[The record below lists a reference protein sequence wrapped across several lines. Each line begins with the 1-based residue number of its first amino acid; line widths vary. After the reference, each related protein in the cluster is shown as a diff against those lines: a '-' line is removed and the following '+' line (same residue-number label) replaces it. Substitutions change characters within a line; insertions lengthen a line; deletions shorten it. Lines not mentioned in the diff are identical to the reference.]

1 MNNVNQQKIS
11 FTETEVESINRCIAE
26 LEQIFQNKT
35 VQLTSTQS
43 HFYGKL
49 GKEKEKWAEEMHK
62 DATLDPHLIPSYV
75 DVNNWNELEKLRE
88 TLNGMVNRFSNITTQ
103 LVHTNRVVGYNLF
116 QECKSVY
123 EYAKLMSG
131 KNMPGFILYFT
142 KWAYIFSKKSKVKT
156 VKPEGT
162 NG

>member
-1 MNNVNQQKIS
+1 
-11 FTETEVESINRCIAE
+11 
-26 LEQIFQNKT
+26 
-35 VQLTSTQS
+35 
-43 HFYGKL
+43 
-49 GKEKEKWAEEMHK
+49 
-62 DATLDPHLIPSYV
+62 V
-75 DVNNWNELEKLRE
+75 DVNNWNELEKLRG

-131 KNMPGFILYFT
+131 KNMPGFMLYFN
-142 KWAYIFSKKSKVKT
+142 KWSYVFSKKSKVKN